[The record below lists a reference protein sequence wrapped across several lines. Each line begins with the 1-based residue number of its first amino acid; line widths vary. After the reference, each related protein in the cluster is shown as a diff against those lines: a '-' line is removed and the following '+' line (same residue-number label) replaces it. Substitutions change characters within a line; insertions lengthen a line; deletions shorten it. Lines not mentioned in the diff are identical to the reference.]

1 MLKATM
7 TADIFRDT
15 VDALSALVTEC
26 RLHFSETEIWA
37 RAVDTA
43 NVAMI
48 ILTLKKEAFS
58 QYESIPGEIGL
69 DIAKLKNTYSMMGKS
84 NEISLEHQEGTNKIE
99 VKFEGYHYSIT
110 LLDPNTIKKDPN
122 LPNIQL
128 PGQVT
133 ISGMELY
140 NVIKSA
146 SIVSD
151 KIWFSIEPENR
162 EFVLYAE
169 GDSDN
174 IKRSFSSGE
183 VISSNWEKARSLF
196 SIDYLKDMGRV
207 MSHVEKINI
216 DLGSNH
222 PVKFSFEIAGGKG
235 QVEYLLAPRI
245 EAD

>member
-1 MLKATM
+1 MLNATIS
-7 TADIFRDT
+7 ADIFKDT

-26 RLHFSETEIWA
+26 RLHFSDTEVWA

-48 ILTLKKEAFS
+48 ILTLRKEAFS
-58 QYESIPGEIGL
+58 HYEATNGEIGL
-69 DIAKLKNTYSMMGKS
+69 DIAKLKNTYSMMGKAQ
-84 NEISLEHQEGTNKIE
+84 EINLKHAEGANKID
-99 VKFEGYHYSIT
+99 VTFEGYHYSIA
-110 LLDPNTIKKDPN
+110 LLDTNTIKKDPN
-122 LPNIQL
+122 TPSIQL

-133 ISGMELY
+133 IPGSELY

-151 KIWFSIEPENR
+151 KIWFILDPTKK

-174 IKRSFSSGE
+174 IKRVFTTGE
-183 VISSNWEKARSLF
+183 VIASNWETAKSLF
-196 SIDYLKDMGRV
+196 SIDYLKDMGKV
-207 MSHVEKINI
+207 ISHADKVTI
-216 DLGSNH
+216 DLGIDH
-222 PVKFSFEIAGGKG
+222 PVKFSFEIAGGNG

>member
-1 MLKATM
+1 MLKATIS
-7 TADIFRDT
+7 ADVFKDT

-26 RLHFSETEIWA
+26 RLHVSETEVWA

-58 QYESIPGEIGL
+58 QYEATTEEIGL
-69 DIAKLKNTYSMMGKS
+69 DIAKLKNTYSMMGKAS
-84 NEISLEHQEGTNKIE
+84 DIHLEHPDGANKIE
-99 VKFEGYHYSIT
+99 VTFEGYHYSIT
-110 LLDPNTIKKDPN
+110 LLDSNTIKKDPN
-122 LPNIQL
+122 APGIQL

-133 ISGMELY
+133 ISGSELY

-151 KIWFSIEPENR
+151 KIWFIIEPEKK

-174 IKRSFSSGE
+174 IRRSFSAGE
-183 VISSNWEKARSLF
+183 VISSNWESAKSLF
-196 SIDYLKDMGRV
+196 SIDYLKDMGKV
-207 MSHVEKINI
+207 ISHAEKVTI
-216 DLGSNH
+216 DLGIDH
-222 PVKFSFEIAGGKG
+222 PVKFSFEIAGGNG